1 MAKPPNWTRDELI
14 LALDLFFR
22 VNPIHTTEEHP
33 EIIKLS
39 RVLNEL
45 PIHQKQDIGVQFRNP
60 NGVYMK
66 LCNYL
71 RFDPNYNGVGLKRG
85 GKLEEVV
92 WKDFSKDKVRL
103 TEVSKSIVNGLKF
116 LSDKNDQDLIKHD
129 DEEEFSEGKILTVI
143 HKRRERNKSVVEKKK
158 KLVLENNG
166 KLDCEV
172 CGFNFEKVY
181 GNIGRDFAECHHT
194 KPLSQLTESS
204 STKINDLAI
213 ICSNCHRMIHRTS
226 PMQSILEFKKSL
238 LQSENIK

>member
-1 MAKPPNWTRDELI
+1 MSKPPNWKRDELI
-14 LALDLFFR
+14 LALELYFR
-22 VNPIHTTEEHP
+22 VNPSHTNKNDP
-33 EIIKLS
+33 EIINLS

-45 PIHQKQDIGVQFRNP
+45 SIHSKKQFGDQFRNP

-71 RFDPNYNGVGLKRG
+71 RFDPDYNGVGLKRG
-85 GKLEEVV
+85 GKLEELV
-92 WKDFSKDKVRL
+92 WNEFAKDKVRL
-103 TEVSKSIVNGLKF
+103 VAVSKSIVNGLKF
-116 LSDKNDQDLIKHD
+116 LGDKIDQDLIKHD

-238 LQSENIK
+238 LECEKV